1 MSVQLNPSKELG
13 FNRPL
18 TQIAR
23 RTLTITNYNLQ
34 PIVFKVKTTAPKHY
48 CVRPNS
54 GTIEPGGST
63 DVQVLMQAMRE
74 DPPLSD
80 KCKDKFLVQ
89 SMIFTPLMQSKPVR
103 DIWKFDEKEGA
114 PLIHQQKIKVV

>member
-54 GTIEPGGST
+54 GTVEPGGST

-89 SMIFTPLMQSKPVR
+89 SMILTPAMQSKPAR